1 MPVVDFDGYL
11 SWGIVEIACDDY
23 NVSVWCTCGEYR
35 DMFFAVGD
43 VTNDF
48 APSGDERGIMS

>member
-48 APSGDERGIMS
+48 APSGDRKSVV